1 MAVLPTVL
9 VAALLMG
16 CGVSGGADGR
26 EPVSLAGWDV
36 AVIAEDTLE
45 LTIPSCLGQPR
56 LTGLAQDDKAVTVE
70 AVTTVVD
77 EGPACADVLR
87 VELDEPLGDRQVVD
101 ATSGE
106 ALRIRVRY

>member
-1 MAVLPTVL
+1 MAVLPTVI
-9 VAALLMG
+9 VAALVMG
-16 CGVSGGADGR
+16 CDVFGVADGR
-26 EPVSLAGWDV
+26 EPVSLAGWEV
-36 AVIAEDTLE
+36 AVVAEDTLE
-45 LTIPSCLGQPR
+45 LTLPSCLGQPR
-56 LTGLAQDDKAVTVE
+56 LTGLAQDDEDVTVE
-70 AVTTVVD
+70 VIPTVAG

>member
-9 VAALLMG
+9 VAAFVMG
-16 CGVSGGADGR
+16 CGVFGGADGQ
-26 EPVSLAGWDV
+26 EPVSLAGWEV
-36 AVIAEDTLE
+36 AVVAEDTLE

-56 LTGLAQDDKAVTVE
+56 LTGLAQDDEAVTVE
-70 AVTTVVD
+70 VITTVVD

-106 ALRIRVRY
+106 AMRIRVRY

>member
-1 MAVLPTVL
+1 MAVLPPVL
-9 VAALLMG
+9 VAALVMG

-26 EPVSLAGWDV
+26 VPVLLAGWDV
-36 AVIAEDTLE
+36 AVVAEDTLE
-45 LTIPSCLGQPR
+45 LTLPSCLGQPR
-56 LTGLAQDDKAVTVE
+56 LTGLAQDDEAVTVE
-70 AVTTVVD
+70 VITTVVD

-87 VELDEPLGDRQVVD
+87 LELDEPLGDRQVID